1 MLSLYG
7 REAHYTKLMPSSVLR
22 VYLVSKQTT
31 LSILLRILIPDTR
44 PDTKPENFTEILRN
58 IVRMREQIVPG
69 RFFLPRKKWPG
80 NEARVIVTSGVIDPA
95 VTRSALEMSGCGRP
109 VMTFAQRVIVT
120 SGVNR

>member
-1 MLSLYG
+1 
-7 REAHYTKLMPSSVLR
+7 MPSSVLH

-44 PDTKPENFTEILRN
+44 LTKPENFTEILRN

-80 NEARVIVTSGVIDPA
+80 NEAIVIVGGVGLRMRVRPTWPTPPWVDMNIIMFA
-95 VTRSALEMSGCGRP
+95 SAIPPMK
-109 VMTFAQRVIVT
+109 IHDHK
-120 SGVNR
+120 

>member
-7 REAHYTKLMPSSVLR
+7 REA
-22 VYLVSKQTT
+22 SKQTT

-80 NEARVIVTSGVIDPA
+80 NEAKCVPARVGSLRNTYGAKRFMCRHIKLYV
-95 VTRSALEMSGCGRP
+95 
-109 VMTFAQRVIVT
+109 QRII
-120 SGVNR
+120 